1 MNIIQLCLCISPMKL
16 CGAGLISLGVLVR
29 MAMKDTLSVHS
40 TSILAA
46 PIILIVAGVIIF
58 FTAYFGCCGSWKEHR
73 CLITTFAVLLSF
85 IILSEIGAAV
95 AGYVLRG
102 KVNETV
108 EDGLKNMIS
117 QYNRSTDAFRKAV
130 DKMQQHLKCCG
141 ANSSTDWANHTLDHQ
156 SVPDSCCKNLT
167 SHCGSHALYDGS
179 KVYQMV
185 RLVSVLLIYIYSFIQ
200 SNMKACYISV
210 YFLTMKSIHLIS
222 ITAFSEQ
229 AILEA
234 LGSRL
239 RGGVEYAGIPYF

>member
-1 MNIIQLCLCISPMKL
+1 MALQGGAKWIKYLLILFSFFFWL

-179 KVYQMV
+179 KVYQ
-185 RLVSVLLIYIYSFIQ
+185 
-200 SNMKACYISV
+200 
-210 YFLTMKSIHLIS
+210 
-222 ITAFSEQ
+222 
-229 AILEA
+229 
-234 LGSRL
+234 
-239 RGGVEYAGIPYF
+239 